1 MSLHVHV
8 VRVGS
13 TGQESGLVDPGVL
26 AAVDLVGGLLGLGIP
41 EDAFPA
47 ALTGCLTHHY
57 GAANTTHEQDPVQY
71 VWVWDAEL
79 LRWLRVCRLP
89 SRYLIDDGGG
99 SKLRVSLE
107 VGDSV

>member
-1 MSLHVHV
+1 MSLHVQV

-13 TGQESGLVDPGVL
+13 AGQESGLIDPGVL

-71 VWVWDAEL
+71 VWMWVEEL
-79 LRWLRVCRLP
+79 QRWVRICLMP
-89 SRYLIDDGGG
+89 SRYLIDDGAS
-99 SKLRVSLE
+99 SKLRISLE
-107 VGDSV
+107 VGETT